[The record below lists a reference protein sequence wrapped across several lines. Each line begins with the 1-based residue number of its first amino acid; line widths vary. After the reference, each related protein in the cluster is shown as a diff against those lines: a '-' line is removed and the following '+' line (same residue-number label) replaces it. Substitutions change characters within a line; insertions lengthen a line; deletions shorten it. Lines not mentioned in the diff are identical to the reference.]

1 MSVIWLYCSSSLYWK
16 SLFYTGIVLAK
27 DISFNVVFLFW
38 FSRNVPF
45 RVRIRLARK
54 RNEDE
59 DSIHKL
65 YTLVTHV
72 PVATFKGKSFIVLK
86 YTTLELWPPCQY
98 DHFCGGPKW
107 GCKGWKNVFE
117 TPVPPLPPL
126 SQVLDDHLSPFIWQ
140 FGSTTDIF
148 MASTVKAH
156 CHLKT

>member
-1 MSVIWLYCSSSLYWK
+1 MSVIWLYCCASLYWK

-72 PVATFKGKSFIVLK
+72 PVATFKGKSFIV
-86 YTTLELWPPCQY
+86 
-98 DHFCGGPKW
+98 F
-107 GCKGWKNVFE
+107 
-117 TPVPPLPPL
+117 
-126 SQVLDDHLSPFIWQ
+126 
-140 FGSTTDIF
+140 
-148 MASTVKAH
+148 
-156 CHLKT
+156 